1 MESELSKIILENKVK
16 NLWTV
21 NTSGSSALQKWTVV
35 WWDEPQWVQETEDTE
50 SSFFFLSCR
59 VPPPCPPLPENWE
72 LLSHCLLPKWVA
84 CPCGLAEEIGLTWSG
99 FLCSM
104 PFPLIIEL
112 GKHKTEKY
120 RNTLNFIYV
129 NVLMNNI
136 AFFTKLFSVIYN
148 YCIVFSL
155 FMCFL
160 RVLVQY
166 STTFSVAKQCT
177 LV

>member
-1 MESELSKIILENKVK
+1 
-16 NLWTV
+16 
-21 NTSGSSALQKWTVV
+21 
-35 WWDEPQWVQETEDTE
+35 
-50 SSFFFLSCR
+50 
-59 VPPPCPPLPENWE
+59 
-72 LLSHCLLPKWVA
+72 
-84 CPCGLAEEIGLTWSG
+84 
-99 FLCSM
+99 M

-136 AFFTKLFSVIYN
+136 AFFTKLFSIIYN
-148 YCIVFSL
+148 YYIVFSL